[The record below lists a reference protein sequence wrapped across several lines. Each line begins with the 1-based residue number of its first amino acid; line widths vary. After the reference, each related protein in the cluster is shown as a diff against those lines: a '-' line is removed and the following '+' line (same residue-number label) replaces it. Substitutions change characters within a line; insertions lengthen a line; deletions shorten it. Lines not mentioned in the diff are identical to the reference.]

1 MHFIL
6 TQRPVR
12 GHNSASYQPKVHVF
26 IPVIIGD
33 NTVNL
38 SQSSDANYYVTATE
52 QRRSQEVSVVSGTDG
67 PHRILQT
74 STLQRFGA
82 LPDSP
87 AAGEHYAPG
96 GDGTFV
102 SCLVMLGPAVQNAVV
117 VDSVAPHL
125 SACARTP
132 RGSDVASRRACSND
146 CENLTKQTHG

>member
-1 MHFIL
+1 MFQSLRKWVKCQMSPMTDLIL
-6 TQRPVR
+6 RDSKMRSVR
-12 GHNSASYQPKVHVF
+12 
-26 IPVIIGD
+26 
-33 NTVNL
+33 
-38 SQSSDANYYVTATE
+38 
-52 QRRSQEVSVVSGTDG
+52 VVSGTDG
-67 PHRILQT
+67 LHRILQT

-87 AAGEHYAPG
+87 AAGEQYAPG

-102 SCLVMLGPAVQNAVV
+102 SWLGVLGPAVQHAVV

-132 RGSDVASRRACSND
+132 RGSDVAPRRACSND